1 MIGYIYKT
9 TNTINKKIYIGKH
22 QSSEYDDKYFG
33 SGKILKRAID
43 KYGIE
48 NFINEIIDIADT
60 DDELNEKEKYYIK
73 YYKDLYGENC
83 YNLAN
88 GGDGGDVFKYQ
99 PLENKQHFID
109 KMTII
114 NKQRCNTEDFKNK
127 LSKAT
132 SKRYQDINERK
143 SHSKKAKEVWS
154 DEKLRKE
161 QSDRLKDYYS
171 THEHDCSFNFISC
184 VFKLNDTIIQFESIK
199 DLRKYL
205 LEEYQYN
212 PDRRTFNRLME
223 LGRQGI
229 PYKPF
234 HKNNEKL
241 RKLSGMLIYKLDKS
255 VETNSDECNC
265 VGQEIGTCPKCETT

>member
-9 TNTINKKIYIGKH
+9 TNKLNQKVYIGKH
-22 QSSEYDDKYFG
+22 QSSEYDEKYFG
-33 SGKILKRAID
+33 SGKILRRAIE
-43 KYGIE
+43 KYGLE
-48 NFINEIIDIADT
+48 NFSNEIIDTADT

-73 YYKDLYGENC
+73 YYKDLYGKDC

-99 PLENKQHFID
+99 SPEHKQQFVD
-109 KMTII
+109 KMTAI

-127 LSKAT
+127 ISVAT
-132 SKRYQDINERK
+132 SKRYQDINERRL
-143 SHSKKAKEVWS
+143 HSEKIREVWS
-154 DEKLRKE
+154 GEKLRQK
-161 QSDRLKDYYS
+161 QSEVLREYYS
-171 THEHDCSFNFISC
+171 EHEHDCSFNFIPC
-184 VFKLNDTIIQFESIK
+184 VFELNDVRIHFDSIK

-223 LGRQGI
+223 LGKQGV

-241 RKLSGMLIYKLDKS
+241 QKLNGMLIYKLDKS
-255 VETNSDECNC
+255 VETNGDECSR
-265 VGQEIGTCPKCETT
+265 VG

>member
-9 TNTINKKIYIGKH
+9 TNKINQKIYIGKH

-33 SGKILKRAID
+33 SGKILRRAIE

-60 DDELNEKEKYYIK
+60 DEELNEKEKHYIK
-73 YYKDLYGENC
+73 LYKDLYGKNC
-83 YNLAN
+83 YNLAS

-99 PLENKQHFID
+99 SLEDKQKFVD
-109 KMTII
+109 KMTAI
-114 NKQRCNTEDFKNK
+114 NKKRCNTEEFKNK

-132 SKRYQDINERK
+132 SKRYQDISERK
-143 SHSKKAKEVWS
+143 LHSEKIREVWS
-154 DEKLRKE
+154 NQDLREE
-161 QSDRLKDYYS
+161 QSKKLKEYYS
-171 THEHDCSFNFISC
+171 KNEHDCSFNFISC
-184 VFKLNDTIIQFESIK
+184 AFELNDIKITFESIK

-212 PDRRTFNRLME
+212 PDRRTFNKLME
-223 LGRQGI
+223 LGKRGI
-229 PYKPF
+229 PYRPF

-241 RKLSGMLIYKLDKS
+241 QRLNGMLIYKLDKS
-255 VETNSDECNC
+255 VETNGDECSR
-265 VGQEIGTCPKCETT
+265 VG